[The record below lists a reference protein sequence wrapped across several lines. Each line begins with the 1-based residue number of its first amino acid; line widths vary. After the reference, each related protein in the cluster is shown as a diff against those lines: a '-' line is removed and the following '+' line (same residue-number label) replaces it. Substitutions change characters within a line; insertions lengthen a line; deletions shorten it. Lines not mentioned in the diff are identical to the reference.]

1 MLLGAGLGIAGG
13 YAGEKLQ
20 QKHQSE
26 AAWHDF
32 MSNAI
37 NQHPEIASTP
47 EGQKQIA
54 QIYGKEHAPIVTG
67 FLQTAAHLKQQA
79 TDQYKMAANTKI
91 APAYNPQGAKLPDS
105 PEAIQHEIQLIQGS
119 IDNEALPKNLHE
131 AGKAHIEALQKE
143 YDRLQGAQLKTSDE
157 LAREG
162 RAPGVEAA
170 KTKARIG
177 EETSPEAIAG
187 ASKKSA
193 ATSAAATNA
202 RENIELSPDTTA
214 KKAKQEETLATVRE
228 RVKASVGK
236 PWTEKDSL
244 AARKSALE
252 QAKTELTKPN
262 RFLPG
267 STAPQPTALEA
278 RSKDILLSEGLD
290 PATGKRLE
298 DGDIVR
304 LPNGK
309 KLIWRTHPVTTAAT
323 GG

>member
-1 MLLGAGLGIAGG
+1 
-13 YAGEKLQ
+13 
-20 QKHQSE
+20 
-26 AAWHDF
+26 

-91 APAYNPQGAKLPDS
+91 APAYNPQGVKLPDS

-170 KTKARIG
+170 KTRARIG

-193 ATSAAATNA
+193 ATSAAATSA
-202 RENIELSPDTTA
+202 RENVENSDAVINKKIDAAVRTE
-214 KKAKQEETLATVRE
+214 KAKAEAAGTKPQTPAEQE
-228 RVKASVGK
+228 KAKNALVTRAK
-236 PWTEKDSL
+236 NL
-244 AARKSALE
+244 SALYTQE
-252 QAKTELTKPN
+252 HGSGPWVSGKQEFKEERAKWFFNHDPEVAVTLDLAP
-262 RFLPG
+262 
-267 STAPQPTALEA
+267 STGATSQP
-278 RSKDILLSEGLD
+278 
-290 PATGKRLE
+290 
-298 DGDIVR
+298 DGNYD
-304 LPNGK
+304 LNGK
-309 KLIWRTHPVTTAAT
+309 HLYAYKGQVYDLGSVTK
-323 GG
+323 